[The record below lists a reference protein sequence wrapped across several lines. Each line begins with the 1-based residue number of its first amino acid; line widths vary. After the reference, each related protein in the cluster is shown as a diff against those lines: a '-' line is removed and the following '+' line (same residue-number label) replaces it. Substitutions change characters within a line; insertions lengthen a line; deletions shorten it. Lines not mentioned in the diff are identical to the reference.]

1 MSTAQ
6 ATLADRYGTSGRRAP
21 RTPRRRRASVIAA
34 AAGIGVL
41 VVLAGWYAFS
51 PSDSPVDPTTISY
64 DVVDS
69 TLTTAH
75 VSVVPDADRT
85 IECIVQA
92 TNEQEAIV
100 GFREV
105 TVAPDPAADD
115 ARPVE
120 LRLDIAT
127 TQLAASGHVDSCW
140 FLD

>member
-1 MSTAQ
+1 MTTAQ
-6 ATLADRYGTSGRRAP
+6 AAIAERYGSARPQGP
-21 RTPRRRRASVIAA
+21 RPPRRRGFAIAA
-34 AAGIGVL
+34 AAGIAVM
-41 VVLAGWYAFS
+41 VALAAWYSFA
-51 PSDSPVDPTTISY
+51 PRTTPTKPTTIGY
-64 DVVDS
+64 EVVDS

-75 VSVVPDADRT
+75 VSVVPDTERT
-85 IECIVQA
+85 VECIVQA

-105 TVAPDPAADD
+105 TIDPDPAADES
-115 ARPVE
+115 RPVH

>member
-1 MSTAQ
+1 MTTAH
-6 ATLADRYGTSGRRAP
+6 AAIAERYGSARPPAGRP
-21 RTPRRRRASVIAA
+21 PRRRGFAIAA
-34 AAGIGVL
+34 AAGIAVMIA
-41 VVLAGWYAFS
+41 LAAWYSFA
-51 PSDSPVDPTTISY
+51 PRTTPTDPTTIGY
-64 DVVDS
+64 EVVDS
-69 TLTTAH
+69 TRTIAH
-75 VSVVPDADRT
+75 VSVVPDAERT

-105 TVAPDPAADD
+105 TVDPDPAADES
-115 ARPVE
+115 RPAQ